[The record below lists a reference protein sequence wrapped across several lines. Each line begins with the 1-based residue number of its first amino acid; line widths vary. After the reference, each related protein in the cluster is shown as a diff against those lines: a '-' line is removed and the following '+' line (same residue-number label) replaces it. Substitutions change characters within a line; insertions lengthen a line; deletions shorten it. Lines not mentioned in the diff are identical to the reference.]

1 MEQAL
6 KKKNTALMTA
16 SVATMIDS
24 FNKDNIRL
32 LTEAG
37 YHVDVAANFG
47 DGNPSAERMTAYK
60 EELEQAGMGWYQIPT
75 PRSPLKMGQIFR
87 ACAMLRKLVNE
98 KQYKIVHCHSPVGS
112 VVARLACMGARR
124 RGTKVVYTAH
134 GFHFF
139 RGASKIAWLIYYP
152 IEWFCSMFTDVLIT
166 INQEDYQRGKK
177 LLAKRVEYVPGVG
190 VDVERFRTPQGDP
203 AALRSSFGFTPEDY
217 VLISVGELSVRKN
230 HEAAIRALAKAGNP
244 RLKYLIVGNGDLE
257 GYLKELVA
265 ELKLQEQ
272 VIFAGYRNDIRD
284 LLHVA
289 DGFVFP
295 SLQEGLPVALMEAMS
310 AGLPVVCSSIRGNVD
325 LIENGVGGWIYDP
338 RDVDGFAEGIGN
350 LLTAGR
356 EFGEQNVQTVRR
368 FDIGTVREQMRQLY
382 DSLN

>member
-1 MEQAL
+1 M
-6 KKKNTALMTA
+6 KN
-16 SVATMIDS
+16 
-24 FNKDNIRL
+24 
-32 LTEAG
+32 AG
-37 YHVDVAANFG
+37 
-47 DGNPSAERMTAYK
+47 
-60 EELEQAGMGWYQIPT
+60 
-75 PRSPLKMGQIFR
+75 
-87 ACAMLRKLVNE
+87 
-98 KQYKIVHCHSPVGS
+98 
-112 VVARLACMGARR
+112 
-124 RGTKVVYTAH
+124 KV
-134 GFHFF
+134 
-139 RGASKIAWLIYYP
+139 
-152 IEWFCSMFTDVLIT
+152 
-166 INQEDYQRGKK
+166 
-177 LLAKRVEYVPGVG
+177 
-190 VDVERFRTPQGDP
+190 
-203 AALRSSFGFTPEDY
+203 
-217 VLISVGELSVRKN
+217 
-230 HEAAIRALAKAGNP
+230 GNP

-368 FDIGTVREQMRQLY
+368 FDIGTVRDQMREIY